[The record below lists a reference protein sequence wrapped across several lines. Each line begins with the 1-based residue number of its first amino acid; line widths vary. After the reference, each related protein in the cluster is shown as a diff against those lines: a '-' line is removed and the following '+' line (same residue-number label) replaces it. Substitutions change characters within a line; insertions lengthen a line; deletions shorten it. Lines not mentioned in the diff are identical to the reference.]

1 MSLNRAR
8 SKGPKNCFGFLQLTL
23 TVSIVKYKVLPYF
36 INKCF
41 HCVILGCVLQAV
53 SAAST
58 IFLPSK
64 IAAVWFG
71 EKERATATAIAIAAD
86 CLGSGCSYLQPT
98 AMVRNSNSNGTIE
111 IELGIYLWVKVIEAV
126 GIAAFLVLFVK
137 DKPDQPPSRKESER
151 RDLHL
156 QNAKGSPGKSDTA
169 NLLPEEYPSKC
180 PNFLPNAEQN
190 SHKCSSDCTLKQT
203 LAQSKTNPVET
214 SSDSKTSPD
223 TRHARSKYSTGKKPP
238 ESSSPSTRGTNGS
251 FSKPEEFLNK
261 NMDNK
266 HEGLVS
272 GGEKQD
278 ESSSPA
284 AESRASYFA
293 WLKEY
298 KSLFKNRSFVIITIM
313 NGIVYG
319 LDETWLLVLN
329 EVLIKNYP
337 GHEVKIGAMVVVSM
351 VVGMCSNV
359 AIGVILDYTQSF
371 KATTLTVTG
380 LSSLVV
386 TSFTILF
393 IYRIHF
399 STLFISY
406 VLLIGIHSAYFTIGF
421 EHAAEM
427 TYPVSEN
434 HSGVLLIIIG
444 QLFAAVFGRL
454 ASAVIY
460 RHGPTAFLCTATGLY
475 FLTFFLALWIKNK
488 GPRTDYAPLETK

>member
-1 MSLNRAR
+1 MTLISLSTNFT
-8 SKGPKNCFGFLQLTL
+8 NILFHFVTL
-23 TVSIVKYKVLPYF
+23 GS
-36 INKCF
+36 
-41 HCVILGCVLQAV
+41 VLQAV

-64 IAAVWFG
+64 IAAMWFG

-98 AMVRNSNSNGTIE
+98 AMVRNSNSNSTITV
-111 IELGIYLWVKVIEAV
+111 ELGIYLWVKVIEAV

-137 DKPDQPPSRKESER
+137 DRPEQPPSRKESDR
-151 RDLHL
+151 RNLHKL
-156 QNAKGSPGKSDTA
+156 NQEAQNSPGKSDTA
-169 NLLPEEYPSKC
+169 NLIPEGCPSTYPDIS
-180 PNFLPNAEQN
+180 PNAEKN
-190 SHKCSSDCTLKQT
+190 SDRCTLDSGNSVTRLKQT
-203 LAQSKTNPVET
+203 SDQSEAKPTDT
-214 SSDSKTSPD
+214 LSDSKKSPD
-223 TRHARSKYSTGKKPP
+223 AKQARSEHNVETKHS
-238 ESSSPSTRGTNGS
+238 ESPALPARGTNGS
-251 FSKPEEFLNK
+251 LSKTEEFLSDFK
-261 NMDNK
+261 KKLDAI
-266 HEGLVS
+266 HE
-272 GGEKQD
+272 EQPK
-278 ESSSPA
+278 ESSRHSP
-284 AESRASYFA
+284 ESKDGYFA
-293 WLKEY
+293 WLKDY

-329 EVLIKNYP
+329 EVLITKYP
-337 GHEVKIGAMVVVSM
+337 GHEVKIGAMVAVSM

-359 AIGVILDYTQSF
+359 TIGVILDYTQSF
-371 KATTLTVTG
+371 KATTLVVTG

-427 TYPVSEN
+427 TYPISEN

-460 RHGPTAFLCTATGLY
+460 RHGPTAFLYTATGLY

-488 GPRTDYAPLETK
+488 GPRTDYAPVDTN

>member
-1 MSLNRAR
+1 M
-8 SKGPKNCFGFLQLTL
+8 FLLFASDSYCISRQVQSFT
-23 TVSIVKYKVLPYF
+23 IAKR
-36 INKCF
+36 F
-41 HCVILGCVLQAV
+41 HFVILGCVLQAV

-98 AMVRNSNSNGTIE
+98 AMVRNSDSNRTIE
-111 IELGIYLWVKVIEAV
+111 VELGTYLWVKVIEAV
-126 GIAAFLVLFVK
+126 GIAAFLVLFVR
-137 DKPDQPPSRKESER
+137 DRPDQPPSRKESER
-151 RDLHL
+151 RDL
-156 QNAKGSPGKSDTA
+156 QEAQGSPGKSDTA

-180 PNFLPNAEQN
+180 PNFLQN
-190 SHKCSSDCTLKQT
+190 SDKCSSDSRLKQT
-203 LAQSKTNPVET
+203 SAERETNPVDT
-214 SSDSKTSPD
+214 LSDSKTSPD
-223 TRHARSKYSTGKKPP
+223 ARHEKPKYNKKHP
-238 ESSSPSTRGTNGS
+238 ESSSPSTTGTNGS
-251 FSKPEEFLNK
+251 FSKPEDFRNIFK
-261 NMDNK
+261 KKMDTK
-266 HEGLVS
+266 HEGSVS
-272 GGEKQD
+272 DGEKQ
-278 ESSSPA
+278 EGSSSPTP
-284 AESRASYFA
+284 ENRAGYFA

-371 KATTLTVTG
+371 KVTTLTVTG

-460 RHGPTAFLCTATGLY
+460 RHGPTAFLYTATGLY

-488 GPRTDYAPLETK
+488 GPRTDYAPLETSQ